1 MTDLSPEVVGRMVA
15 HFRSV
20 AAKYSH
26 VKDGAGNFNEEL
38 REVRA
43 IVALLPE
50 QVDPDL
56 VEARKIAASFAKPG
70 AYMCF
75 SAGDLSSQRI
85 LEGRDDET
93 SLVQNLLVAIKR
105 GRELARAQAG
115 GGASE

>member
-15 HFRSV
+15 LVRAWANDARTV
-20 AAKYSH
+20 AEARQL
-26 VKDGAGNFNEEL
+26 GIEA
-38 REVRA
+38 RA

-50 QVDPDL
+50 PVDLDL

-93 SLVQNLLVAIKR
+93 SLVQNLLLAIKR